1 MLGSRTFRGAATL
14 TAICLLAAAT
24 LQAQNAAPAAQTTD
38 TVFKNV
44 QLLKGIPV
52 DTFFDAMGMFANAMG
67 NDCTFC
73 HSPKAALDRN
83 EFAVATPRIQRARQM
98 IVMVNTI
105 NKMYFAGQPR
115 VTCFTCHHGNQSPR
129 SDPNF
134 ALQYGPPIPDPI
146 ARDFRTDPTI
156 TPNQVFDKHL
166 QAIGGAG
173 AASKLTSFTARA
185 TYEGFDTAFEK
196 LQAEVFAKAPN
207 QFTTVVHMSAG
218 DSRRVYNGT
227 GGWLSG
233 PDTAIPVINLTGG
246 NLDRARLESLVA
258 FPASLRTAFPQW
270 RAGRTADEEHEYT
283 VLQGSENGQPV
294 ANLYFDEDGMLARLV
309 RFTVTPVGFV
319 PTQIDYSD
327 YRDVAGVKMAFKKV
341 VSQTYMQ
348 ATIEFTDVQPNT
360 AIDASRFAPPK

>member
-1 MLGSRTFRGAATL
+1 MMLGSRTFRCAASL
-14 TAICLLAAAT
+14 TAVCLLAAAT
-24 LQAQNAAPAAQTTD
+24 LRAQSAPPAQITD

-73 HSPKAALDRN
+73 HAPTAALDRN
-83 EFAVATPRIQRARQM
+83 AFAVATPRIQRARQM

-115 VTCFTCHHGNQSPR
+115 VTCFTCHHGTQAPR
-129 SDPNF
+129 SDPNL
-134 ALQYGPPIPDPI
+134 ALQYGAPIPDPI
-146 ARDFRTDPTI
+146 ARDFPTDPTI
-156 TPNQVFDKHL
+156 MPNQVFDRHL
-166 QAIGGAG
+166 QAIGGAA
-173 AASKLTSFTARA
+173 AASKLTSFTAKGS
-185 TYEGFDTAFEK
+185 YEGFDTAFDKVPVEI
-196 LQAEVFAKAPN
+196 FARAPN

-246 NLDRARLESLVA
+246 NLDRARLEALVA

-270 RAGRTADEEHEYT
+270 RAGRHA
-283 VLQGSENGQPV
+283 
-294 ANLYFDEDGMLARLV
+294 
-309 RFTVTPVGFV
+309 
-319 PTQIDYSD
+319 
-327 YRDVAGVKMAFKKV
+327 
-341 VSQTYMQ
+341 
-348 ATIEFTDVQPNT
+348 
-360 AIDASRFAPPK
+360 